1 MSLTLRVA
9 DALAFTPDIRFTTYR
24 SVPYALHTATV
35 ENPSGGEV
43 SYSLLSASP
52 PDFADNINF
61 TPSDRVVNLIAVQT
75 TPVNASIYIRATTA
89 TEQAT
94 LVLQLAAVDPPAIV
108 AALVNALTVL
118 LTGETGVVASL
129 SVSGGAGAYT
139 YAIQP
144 ADGNLT
150 VGADG
155 RISLLAAQATPT
167 TLAATLTAD
176 DEHPNTPAVAL
187 SVTLAVLASP
197 ALVNVSGVVL
207 AGYTGPVASVAN
219 VLLASDFRLS
229 PATTTSLSGRTGC

>member
-1 MSLTLRVA
+1 MPW
-9 DALAFTPDIRFTTYR
+9 AFTPDIRITTYR

-118 LTGETGVVASL
+118 LTGETAL
-129 SVSGGAGAYT
+129 LHRCRYPAAPAPIPT
-139 YAIQP
+139 LFRP

-219 VLLASDFRLS
+219 VCWPADFRLS